1 MTKAI
6 VQIDYKKYVVE
17 VDEAIAIAN
26 AIVGAE
32 RYEGR
37 GYGEDRVAHIWPQ
50 PVFGGEYEVTFI
62 SEEQYRL
69 AKLAGEPPK
78 K

>member
-1 MTKAI
+1 MAKAVI
-6 VQIDYKKYVVE
+6 NIGYKKFVVDVE
-17 VDEAIAIAN
+17 EALTIAN

-32 RYEGR
+32 QYEGR

-69 AKLAGEPPK
+69 AKLAGEPPEK
-78 K
+78 